1 MSVLASVPKLQK
13 QSFPSRSLAPSRLS
27 STRGQSWAHF
37 LLRGRIRNHQ
47 QPPPSLSFQNC
58 PEQTDCCLIILQSL
72 LAARLQELLLQDHC
86 IYFRSVK
93 RKPIICSSDGPIL
106 RVQQVLLPTC
116 LMPWSRL
123 SSVLQTDRLAEPT
136 AATASSEH
144 LTSPSLSLYFPS
156 WKSLSRMYCT
166 SKIDLQHS
174 RTYGIQIM
182 INKDLLIQCLIR
194 PLFLQDSKIFRVQPT
209 WAYQRPLG

>member
-1 MSVLASVPKLQK
+1 MCSFSTMGGFWELASVVHFRYSLRRQEVLFAG
-13 QSFPSRSLAPSRLS
+13 QNILGSRERSFPSRSLAPSRLG

-37 LLRGRIRNHQ
+37 RLRGRKRNHQ

-72 LAARLQELLLQDHC
+72 RAARLQELLLHDHC
-86 IYFRSVK
+86 VYFRSVK

-166 SKIDLQHS
+166 
-174 RTYGIQIM
+174 R
-182 INKDLLIQCLIR
+182 
-194 PLFLQDSKIFRVQPT
+194 
-209 WAYQRPLG
+209 

>member
-106 RVQQVLLPTC
+106 RVQQVWLPTC

-123 SSVLQTDRLAEPT
+123 SRKGALQSCRQIDQQNLQLPLQVQ
-136 AATASSEH
+136 SIWHHH
-144 LTSPSLSLYFPS
+144 LWVFTSLRGSP
-156 WKSLSRMYCT
+156 
-166 SKIDLQHS
+166 
-174 RTYGIQIM
+174 
-182 INKDLLIQCLIR
+182 CLVCIA
-194 PLFLQDSKIFRVQPT
+194 QDSKIFRVQPT